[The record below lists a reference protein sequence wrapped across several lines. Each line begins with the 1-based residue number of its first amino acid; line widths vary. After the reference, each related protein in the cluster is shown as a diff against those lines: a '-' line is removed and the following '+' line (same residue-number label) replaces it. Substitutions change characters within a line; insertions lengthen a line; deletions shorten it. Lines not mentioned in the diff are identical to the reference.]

1 MSHTSLKNLE
11 SNIKFLQNCGVKN
24 ICVDSEGAQIR
35 TANINKSRFLKKEQ
49 KIIFSNDESKKF
61 YFQLYPYF
69 DFNKIKI
76 NTFFKVGFDGLEFKV
91 INKSNKLLKAKV
103 VQAGKIENNKGV
115 HFNQS
120 INLHGL
126 TNKDVKAIKIAKK
139 LKVKYFALSF
149 ANNVKIVAHFRKLIG
164 NNTFLISKIET
175 KQGYKNIKEITKNSD
190 AVLIDRGDLSR
201 YFPIESIP
209 MVQKLILQNV
219 KSLKKECYI
228 ATNLLES
235 MLNNF
240 YPTRAESNDIY
251 SCLELGAKGLV
262 LAAETAIGKYPEECV
277 NFINKCIIKRDKFLR
292 FGKF

>member
-1 MSHTSLKNLE
+1 MNKNIKILCTIGPKSLNEGTISFFLKNKVDIFRLNMSHTSLKNLE

-115 HFNQS
+115 HFN
-120 INLHGL
+120 
-126 TNKDVKAIKIAKK
+126 
-139 LKVKYFALSF
+139 
-149 ANNVKIVAHFRKLIG
+149 
-164 NNTFLISKIET
+164 
-175 KQGYKNIKEITKNSD
+175 
-190 AVLIDRGDLSR
+190 
-201 YFPIESIP
+201 
-209 MVQKLILQNV
+209 
-219 KSLKKECYI
+219 
-228 ATNLLES
+228 
-235 MLNNF
+235 
-240 YPTRAESNDIY
+240 
-251 SCLELGAKGLV
+251 
-262 LAAETAIGKYPEECV
+262 
-277 NFINKCIIKRDKFLR
+277 
-292 FGKF
+292 